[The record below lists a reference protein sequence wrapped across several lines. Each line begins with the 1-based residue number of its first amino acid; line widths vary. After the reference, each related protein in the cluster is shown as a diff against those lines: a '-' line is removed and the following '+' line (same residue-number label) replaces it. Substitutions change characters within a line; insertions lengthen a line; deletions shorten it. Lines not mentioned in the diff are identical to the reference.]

1 MCFHCQAVIWPCQ
14 SEVTQDSVHPRAHES
29 NDPNRR
35 SFVWMTHFK
44 QMCVSDMSCHLDKN
58 KLCFNTS
65 FVLHRQHIYIFSL
78 SLQCMKTH
86 VCTCC
91 ENLNVSIRCFKCF
104 KLSHIHQNKI
114 TLMFM
119 FLSYFSSQCY
129 KVFANKSLCA
139 VQKLFKIHELDTC
152 SFITVL

>member
-91 ENLNVSIRCFKCF
+91 EVEFECVYQMFQVFQTQPHPSKQNHLDVYVFELLLFAMLQSICQQ
-104 KLSHIHQNKI
+104 IP
-114 TLMFM
+114 
-119 FLSYFSSQCY
+119 
-129 KVFANKSLCA
+129 LCR
-139 VQKLFKIHELDTC
+139 QKTIKNT
-152 SFITVL
+152 